1 MSEGSRSEAR
11 KSTGASLST
20 FGGVFVPSFLTIIG
34 IIFFMRLGYVT
45 GQAGLFKALLI
56 IALANS
62 ISILTSLSMAAVATN
77 LRVKSGGVYYIISRT
92 LGPMFGGS
100 IGIVL
105 YLAQSVSIGFYC
117 IGFGELL
124 AGILPHAPLVNVQSI
139 AAAAVLVLFA
149 LALMGAD
156 WSTKFQYVV
165 LIVVTLSIT
174 AFAWGVI
181 DRWDTGLLLQNWAAP
196 AEGPGFWIM
205 FAIFF
210 PAVTGFTQG
219 VNMSGDLKDPGR
231 SIPLGTFLA
240 VGLTSLL
247 YLGGAIGFAGTLPL
261 HTLQTDYTAMQRISP
276 LASLVDAGIIAATL
290 SSAMA
295 SFLGGPRVLQSLAGD
310 KIFPFLHIF
319 HKGHGTANNPRRA
332 VMLSALIALGTI
344 GLGDLNVVAPV
355 VTMFFMVTYVL
366 LNYATFYEARSQSPM
381 FRPRFRWHTQTTSM
395 AGWIV
400 CFIAMIAIDLTSGIL
415 AVAIVVAIY
424 NYLQRTVG
432 PSRWADSRRSY
443 YLQRLRDNLLAAAN
457 EPQHPRDWRP
467 QTIVFSDD
475 PHRRERLV
483 RFASW
488 ISGKSGAIAAV
499 RIIQGDEG
507 LRALREKMH
516 AEKELQVDV
525 AQYSDEVFSQ
535 VVTARDMDQAF
546 FTILQSF
553 GVGPLRVNTI
563 IVNWMEKMSVDS
575 EDVSQLLY
583 GRNLRKAHRM
593 GCNII
598 IFHAGVEE
606 WGSLVGSQPHERR
619 LDVWWKNDATSRLM
633 LLLAHLM
640 KRSMEWENATLRLL
654 SVPEEAGECGDAE
667 CLEKML
673 EEARIDAQCVIIP
686 ATEFEGIAHHSRDAS
701 LVFIPFKLID
711 TRVAAHDGGKIQ
723 DLLPGLPPTAMVL
736 AAESIELDAEP
747 EEGAAAAAAA
757 IRDQCAQ
764 AEARAQNAEK
774 DAELAAQAAKEKETA
789 LQEAQ
794 GGETDEEEL
803 ERLRSEAKAAAE
815 EALRTARRAAKAAV
829 LLEHA
834 LQDLKDLQEKEGG
847 TTNTS

>member
-1 MSEGSRSEAR
+1 MSEGNRGEAHGEA
-11 KSTGASLST
+11 GASLST

-45 GQAGLFKALLI
+45 GEAGLLNALLI

-77 LRVKSGGVYYIISRT
+77 LRIKAGGVYYIISRT

-117 IGFGELL
+117 IGFGELV
-124 AGILPHAPLVNVQSI
+124 AGLLPHTPMVNVQSV
-139 AAAAVLVLFA
+139 AAAAVLALFG
-149 LALMGAD
+149 LALIGAD
-156 WSTKFQYVV
+156 WSTRFQYVV
-165 LIVVTLSIT
+165 IVLVTLSIG
-174 AFAWGVI
+174 AFFWGVI
-181 DRWDTGLLLQNWAAP
+181 DRWDASLLAQNWAAP
-196 AEGPGFWIM
+196 SAGPGFWII

-219 VNMSGDLKDPGR
+219 VNMSGDLKDPGK
-231 SIPLGTFLA
+231 SIPLGTFMA
-240 VGLTSLL
+240 VGLTTML
-247 YLGGAIGFAGTLPL
+247 YMGGAIGFAGTLPL
-261 HTLQTDYTAMQRISP
+261 ETLQADYTAMQRVSP
-276 LASLVDAGIIAATL
+276 IAFLVDAGIIAATL

-295 SFLGGPRVLQSLAGD
+295 SFLGGPRILQSLAAD
-310 KIFPFLHIF
+310 RIFPFLHAF
-319 HKGHGTANNPRRA
+319 HKGHGSANNPRRA
-332 VMLSALIALGTI
+332 VLLSALIALGTI
-344 GLGDLNVVAPV
+344 GLGDLNVIAPV
-355 VTMFFMVTYVL
+355 VTMFFMVTYGL
-366 LNYATFYEARSQSPM
+366 LNYATYYEARSQSPM
-381 FRPRFRWHTQTTSM
+381 FRPRFRWHSPSTSM
-395 AGWIV
+395 AGWIA
-400 CFIAMIAIDLTSGIL
+400 CFIAMIAIDLTAGIL
-415 AVAIVVAIY
+415 AVAVVVAIY

-443 YLQRLRDNLLAAAN
+443 YLQRLRDNLLAAAT

-488 ISGKSGAIAAV
+488 ISGKSGAITAV
-499 RIIQGDEG
+499 RITEG
-507 LRALREKMH
+507 NEDLKALRDKMH
-516 AEKELQVDV
+516 AEKELQMDV
-525 AQYSDEVFSQ
+525 AKYSDEVFSL

-563 IVNWMEKMSVDS
+563 LVNWMEKMSVDS
-575 EDVSQLLY
+575 EEIMHLFY

-598 IFHAGVEE
+598 IFHAGVKE
-606 WGSLVGSQPHERR
+606 WESLVKSPPHERR

-640 KRSMEWENATLRLL
+640 KRSPEWENATLRVL
-654 SVPEEAGECGDAE
+654 SIPEEAGDCGDAQ

-673 EEARIDAQCVIIP
+673 EETRIDAQCIIIP
-686 ATEFEGIAHHSRDAS
+686 AAEYKGIAHHSHDAS

-723 DLLPGLPPTAMVL
+723 DLLPGLPTTAMAL
-736 AAESIELDAEP
+736 AAESIELHADP
-747 EEGAAAAAAA
+747 EEGTAATAAA
-757 IRDQCAQ
+757 IRDNCAQ
-764 AEARAQNAEK
+764 AEKRAQDAEK
-774 DAELAAQAAKEKETA
+774 DAELAAQTAKEKEAA
-789 LQEAQ
+789 LQEAEAQ
-794 GGETDEEEL
+794 KAGEEEL
-803 ERLRSEAKAAAE
+803 KRLRDEAKAAND
-815 EALRTARRAAKAAV
+815 EALRTAKRAAKAAV
-829 LLEHA
+829 LLKHA
-834 LQDLKDLQEKEGG
+834 LQELKELEEKEGG
-847 TTNTS
+847 ASTTS